1 MSKKKRI
8 DKLENIVIELR
19 RDIEELKELQKRTVS
34 QRTLEK
40 DPPPTASQVL
50 DEWLNGKESDD
61 GN

>member
-19 RDIEELKELQKRTVS
+19 REIEELKELQKCTVS